1 MELDPKDVRRRLQ
14 ASPCEFA
21 IRIARVEEHSNG
33 GRRGNYLVQQLQP
46 FRRYLYVQLR
56 RARDIAAWP
65 AQGADEAELHRI
77 CRGRED
83 DGYRG
88 DCRFGGER
96 SRGTGRR
103 DYLHLAMNQIGY
115 QCRQSVV
122 LPLRPPPFDRYVAAL
137 NVTGFAQPLAKCGDG
152 PRVATLGRSGV
163 DEPDYRHRRLP
174 RANDHPADD
183 AAAAPSSVMNSRRLM
198 SPPTLRR
205 HNVFKC
211 FPTFE
216 HDAGHESM

>member
-1 MELDPKDVRRRLQ
+1 MELDPKDARRRLQ

-21 IRIARVEEHSNG
+21 IRITRVEKHGNV
-33 GRRGNYLVQQLQP
+33 GRRGNYRVQQLQP

-65 AQGADEAELHRI
+65 AQTADEAKLHWI

-96 SRGTGRR
+96 SRSTGRR
-103 DYLHLAMNQIGY
+103 DHLHLAMNQIGY

-122 LPLRPPPFDRYVAAL
+122 LPLRPPPFDRYVAGFD
-137 NVTGFAQPLAKCGDG
+137 VTGFAQPSAKCGDG
-152 PRVATLGRSGV
+152 PRVATLGRTGV
-163 DEPDYRHRRLP
+163 DEPDYRHPRLLRARRERP
-174 RANDHPADD
+174 R
-183 AAAAPSSVMNSRRLM
+183 NSRTANERDKLAAFH
-198 SPPTLRR
+198 S
-205 HNVFKC
+205 
-211 FPTFE
+211 
-216 HDAGHESM
+216 

>member
-1 MELDPKDVRRRLQ
+1 MELDPKDARRRLQ

-65 AQGADEAELHRI
+65 AQGADEAKLHRI

-88 DCRFGGER
+88 DCRFSGER
-96 SRGTGRR
+96 SRSTGRR

-122 LPLRPPPFDRYVAAL
+122 LPLRPPPLDRYVVAL
-137 NVTGFAQPLAKCGDG
+137 NVHGFAQHLSLCGEW
-152 PRVATLGRSGV
+152 RRIVGV
-163 DEPDYRHRRLP
+163 G
-174 RANDHPADD
+174 
-183 AAAAPSSVMNSRRLM
+183 STV
-198 SPPTLRR
+198 
-205 HNVFKC
+205 
-211 FPTFE
+211 
-216 HDAGHESM
+216 